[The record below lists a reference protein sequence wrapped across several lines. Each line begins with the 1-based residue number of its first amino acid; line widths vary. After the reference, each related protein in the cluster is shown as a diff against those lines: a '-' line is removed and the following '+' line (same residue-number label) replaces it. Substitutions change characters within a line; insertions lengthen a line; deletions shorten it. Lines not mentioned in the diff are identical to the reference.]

1 MVVDPVSLA
10 AFATPLL
17 AKGAEA
23 FTKTAGEKLGGKVVD
38 LCQAVVEKF
47 KGDGYAEQTLS
58 RAKELPE
65 SEERQLALKGVL
77 AEKMKEDPRFAEEV
91 KKLFDEM
98 KGDAP
103 SARPIFDQR
112 GQNVGTQTNIGNMQG
127 SVNIGTK

>member
-10 AFATPLL
+10 AFAAPLL

-23 FTKTAGEKLGGKVVD
+23 FTKTAGEKLGEKMVD

-47 KGDGYAEQTLS
+47 RGDGYAEQTLS
-58 RAKELPE
+58 RAKEIPE
-65 SEERQLALKGVL
+65 SDERQLALKGIL
-77 AEKMKEDPRFAEEV
+77 AEKMEKDPRFAEEI

-112 GQNVGTQTNIGNMQG
+112 RQNVGTQTNIGNVQG
-127 SVNIGTK
+127 IVNIGSK